1 MSGRASKAKGASF
14 ERLIR
19 NHLNGIG
26 INAENPARTGF
37 DGSDVDMG
45 FMNLEAKN
53 HKTRSLPAWMRQA
66 QADAKTNLYGVV
78 HKCYGKAKATDQLV
92 TLDPSV
98 ALALKIV
105 IPQLVENGVVKSG
118 NRSWLY
124 VKSAQ
129 ARKIEDWVKEYNLLG
144 EWFIYHGTGQSYV
157 TMNFQTFISVLK
169 KSGQL

>member
-1 MSGRASKAKGASF
+1 MSGKASKAKGASF

-19 NHLNGIG
+19 NHLNSIG
-26 INAENPARTGF
+26 IKAENPARTGF
-37 DGSDVDMG
+37 DGSDVDLG

-66 QADAKTNLYGVV
+66 QADATTNLYGVV
-78 HKCYGKAKATDQLV
+78 HKSFGKAKATEQLV

-105 IPQLVENGVVKSG
+105 IPQLVENEVVTHGKQK
-118 NRSWLY
+118 WLY
-124 VKSAQ
+124 VRSAQ
-129 ARKIEDWVKEYNLLG
+129 AGRIESWIKTNNLLG
-144 EWFIYHGTGQSYV
+144 EWFIYHGTSQSYV
-157 TMNFQTFISVLK
+157 TMSLQTFIGVLN